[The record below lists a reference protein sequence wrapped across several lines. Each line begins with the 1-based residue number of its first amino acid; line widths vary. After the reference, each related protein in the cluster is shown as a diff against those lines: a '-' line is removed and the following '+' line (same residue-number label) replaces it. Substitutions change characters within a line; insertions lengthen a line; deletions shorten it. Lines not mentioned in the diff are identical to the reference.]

1 MKETI
6 YLDHAATTPMAPEV
20 IDVMTKALNENY
32 GNASSIHLGKKNRV
46 DRLCPSNDGRKY
58 RCKS

>member
-6 YLDHAATTPMAPEV
+6 YLDHAAMTPMAPEV

-32 GNASSIHLGKKNRV
+32 GNASSIHQLGKKNRGP
-46 DRLCPSNDGRKY
+46 LSIK
-58 RCKS
+58 